1 MHSID
6 LSKFK
11 LRTDLALDN
20 VSTNFSKE
28 NIKIYNEDNVKI
40 TEVYINSS
48 YSKEINKKVGN
59 YVTLEF
65 DDITDCSNK
74 DKIEKSLYNCLKKF
88 ININNDELVL
98 IVGLGNK
105 YTKKAGTYSPNKQ
118 PTYNIQMNAYN
129 PNWLL

>member
-48 YSKEINKKVGN
+48 YSKEINN
-59 YVTLEF
+59 
-65 DDITDCSNK
+65 
-74 DKIEKSLYNCLKKF
+74 
-88 ININNDELVL
+88 
-98 IVGLGNK
+98 
-105 YTKKAGTYSPNKQ
+105 
-118 PTYNIQMNAYN
+118 
-129 PNWLL
+129 